1 MNRKRRELVRCL
13 ALVSQLGITLL
24 TPVALCVMLGVWL
37 DGRFST
43 YFTLPLLVLGILAGA
58 RSAYLMAKK
67 VILPDDGDEE
77 NGDD

>member
-1 MNRKRRELVRCL
+1 
-13 ALVSQLGITLL
+13 
-24 TPVALCVMLGVWL
+24 MLGVWL